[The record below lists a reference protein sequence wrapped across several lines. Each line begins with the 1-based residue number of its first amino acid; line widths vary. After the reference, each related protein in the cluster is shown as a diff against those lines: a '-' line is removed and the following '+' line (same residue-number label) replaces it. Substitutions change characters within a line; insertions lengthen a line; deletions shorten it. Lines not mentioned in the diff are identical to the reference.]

1 MSSGSASAMA
11 SWGSFGAPTMT
22 GNKEKNNYITCT
34 GKRTERERQTDK
46 DTEYKRTKKY

>member
-1 MSSGSASAMA
+1 MSSESASAMA

-34 GKRTERERQTDK
+34 KKRRERER
-46 DTEYKRTKKY
+46 EKRTDRDIV